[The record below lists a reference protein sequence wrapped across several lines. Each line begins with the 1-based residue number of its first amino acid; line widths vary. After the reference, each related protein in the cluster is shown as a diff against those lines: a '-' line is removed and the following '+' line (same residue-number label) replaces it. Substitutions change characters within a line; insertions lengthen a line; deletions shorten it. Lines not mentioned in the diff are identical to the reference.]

1 MNNSNKDENKRVRTN
16 SVIFAAVMLITQ
28 IGMSITYALTFQIRP
43 DTLNVGAVV
52 KTIGLAM
59 LVIAGRSVLMQV
71 LGSCF
76 PI

>member
-16 SVIFAAVMLITQ
+16 SVIFSAVMLITQ

-59 LVIAGRSVLMQV
+59 LVVAGTLGSMQV
-71 LGSCF
+71 LDSFF

>member
-28 IGMSITYALTFQIRP
+28 IGMSVTYALTFQINP

-59 LVIAGRSVLMQV
+59 LVVAGKDRIM
-71 LGSCF
+71 
-76 PI
+76 

>member
-28 IGMSITYALTFQIRP
+28 IGMSVTYALTFQINP
-43 DTLNVGAVV
+43 DALNVAAVV

-59 LVIAGRSVLMQV
+59 LVVAGKDWIM
-71 LGSCF
+71 
-76 PI
+76 